1 MSVCFKRF
9 DISHDFL
16 KTAAF
21 IVNRSLGQADNI
33 PKYVESNQF
42 VFKQIE
48 WMMKNSCYE
57 FFAVCIWNKM
67 QYNKKDSFDW
77 SSWKI
82 R

>member
-21 IVNRSLGQADNI
+21 IVNRRLGQADNI
-33 PKYVESNQF
+33 PKYVESDQF

-48 WMMKNSCYE
+48 
-57 FFAVCIWNKM
+57 
-67 QYNKKDSFDW
+67 
-77 SSWKI
+77 
-82 R
+82 